1 MAREQRHGD
10 PVPSESREDTL
21 RRALA
26 EQHEVQEATGASAT
40 RDPSVRRGLDRTL
53 ALVTAGSLV
62 VGLVVGLVVWAA
74 GGSAGMAVGLGLATV
89 VVAGVLGGYPVLAIE
104 DGRIQRR
111 APRSARPGASP
122 DEAPPGGLEEALAAR
137 TPRDEAARNRH
148 PDIYGGTTGGEAR
161 DRPQA

>member
-10 PVPSESREDTL
+10 PAPSESREDTL

-26 EQHEVQEATGASAT
+26 EQRDVHEATGASAT

-62 VGLVVGLVVWAA
+62 VGLVLWAA
-74 GGSAGMAVGLGLATV
+74 GASSGMAVGLGLAAV
-89 VVAGVLGGYPVLAIE
+89 VVAGALGGYPVLAVE

-111 APRSARPGASP
+111 APRSTKRGASP
-122 DEAPPGGLEEALAAR
+122 DDAPPGALDEALAAR
-137 TPRDEAARNRH
+137 TPRDDAARDRH